1 MATLY
6 EFVNTTHADGS
17 VSASLQ
23 PAAHTYYQNKN
34 QLPSATNNH
43 GKLAH
48 VHSEGAMYFA
58 HNDGWQKLV
67 SENVSE
73 TTMAGTLTV
82 DGALTVD
89 APVTVKSVLNAS
101 SGTLKINDQTEIS
114 GRLEVDGPMK
124 CDNVTVAT
132 YPRPSERSLIRS
144 RIDGLNFYFLTNV
157 NECVRLMYSGQNW
170 IVTSAYNQSTQN
182 ITGEDVFV
190 TRLQGTDLETV
201 VINTPLTLTLSMTLS
216 GFYWYSHY
224 YWYWAQYHSSS
235 YFRTYYYT
243 PYSIKQD
250 HWFYVLDKDG
260 TPLTA
265 DEITTNSDSDLA
277 IHDFTITQD
286 LLDNPGYYV
295 ENYSWLADVYSQ
307 FLPSI
312 SLGLNNLGLGDNPTL
327 SFTLTDGALATLSF
341 QVETDVTDARI
352 LGIGSG
358 SYLWPYEIQIKIE
371 EYLSSGGVAIV
382 PGYQGISSSGEIT
395 TIGRGGSD
403 ATAVVI
409 AKIFDTDSCEIY
421 TDVDGVYSTDPNK
434 IPVAKKI
441 DKISYEEMLELSSL
455 GAKVMQSSAVQTAM
469 IYEIPLQ
476 VRSTFTNRQGTKIFN
491 KENLNYSKAVTGVA
505 YSKDDAKI
513 TLQDVED
520 KPGVAAEVFE
530 PLGKNQINIDMVIQ
544 NVSSDG
550 KTTDITFTV
559 KRDDLEKSLEIL
571 KKNNKIKY
579 KNLSYKNN
587 VSKISIVGAGM
598 VTTPGVTHKMFRAL
612 ADEKIN
618 ILAIST
624 SEIKISVII
633 DENLTVKAA
642 KKLHSIFYLD

>member
-1 MATLY
+1 MTKKVLKFGGTSVGST
-6 EFVNTTHADGS
+6 ERILHAAKIIQKEVDQGNKIIVV
-17 VSASLQ
+17 VSA
-23 PAAHTYYQNKN
+23 
-34 QLPSATNNH
+34 
-43 GKLAH
+43 
-48 VHSEGAMYFA
+48 
-58 HNDGWQKLV
+58 
-67 SENVSE
+67 
-73 TTMAGTLTV
+73 MAGKTNELISLSKSLSKNFIERELDVLLSTGEQASCALIS
-82 DGALTVD
+82 GALND
-89 APVTVKSVLNAS
+89 IGVKAQSFMNWQIPIL
-101 SGTLKINDQTEIS
+101 TE
-114 GRLEVDGPMK
+114 GDH
-124 CDNVTVAT
+124 NN
-132 YPRPSERSLIRS
+132 S
-144 RIDGLNFYFLTNV
+144 RI
-157 NECVRLMYSGQNW
+157 
-170 IVTSAYNQSTQN
+170 IN
-182 ITGEDVFV
+182 I
-190 TRLQGTDLETV
+190 
-201 VINTPLTLTLSMTLS
+201 S
-216 GFYWYSHY
+216 
-224 YWYWAQYHSSS
+224 
-235 YFRTYYYT
+235 
-243 PYSIKQD
+243 K
-250 HWFYVLDKDG
+250 
-260 TPLTA
+260 
-265 DEITTNSDSDLA
+265 
-277 IHDFTITQD
+277 
-286 LLDNPGYYV
+286 
-295 ENYSWLADVYSQ
+295 
-307 FLPSI
+307 
-312 SLGLNNLGLGDNPTL
+312 
-327 SFTLTDGALATLSF
+327 
-341 QVETDVTDARI
+341 
-352 LGIGSG
+352 
-358 SYLWPYEIQIKIE
+358 IKID
-371 EYLSSGGVAIV
+371 EYLSTGGVAIV
-382 PGYQGISSSGEIT
+382 PGYQGISSTGEIT

-530 PLGKNQINIDMVIQ
+530 PLGKNKINIDMVIQ

-642 KKLHSIFYLD
+642 KKLHSIFNLD